1 MSIGSPGFFLWRSRS
16 FLQIFGPAWINEPN
30 GVGVSRNGGEKMK
43 NNLLKLG
50 TILLM
55 TGAMVMPVSID
66 AQTRRD
72 REIERR
78 DKTRDEW
85 KNIATISG
93 AAALLGLLTKDGTL
107 TFAGSAGALYSL
119 YRYDQ
124 DSRSRDR
131 LARTRAEFFSRDH
144 FYRNGVRYNRRTVVR
159 GGRKYYQFYRAPR
172 SQQDW

>member
-1 MSIGSPGFFLWRSRS
+1 
-16 FLQIFGPAWINEPN
+16 
-30 GVGVSRNGGEKMK
+30 MK
-43 NNLLKLG
+43 NKILNLGALA
-50 TILLM
+50 LLA
-55 TGAMVMPVSID
+55 GVLVMPASVK
-66 AQTRRD
+66 AQTGRRD

-124 DSRSRDR
+124 DSKSRDK
-131 LARTRAEFFSRDH
+131 LARTRAEYFSRDH
-144 FYRNGVRYNRRTVVR
+144 FYRSGVRYNRRTVTKN
-159 GGRKYYQFYRAPR
+159 GSKYYQFYRAPR
-172 SQQDW
+172 SQQDWNRRG